1 MQIMKESKSVTV
13 SIFMAGD
20 HTRAAEVCRDYYS
33 SLGGCVTVTPT
44 TYVYTG
50 GAEAGFIVGFINYP
64 PYPDGQEDSLIA
76 KAMALAEV
84 LKGELRQESYT
95 IQGPTR
101 TMTWGRDKPAPQQ
114 AEPGAEG

>member
-1 MQIMKESKSVTV
+1 MRESKSIAV

-20 HTRAAEVCRDYYS
+20 YARATEVCRGYYS
-33 SLGGCVTVTPT
+33 GRGGCVTVTPT

-50 GAEAGFIVGFINYP
+50 GVEAGFIIGFINYP
-64 PYPDGQEDSLIA
+64 PYPDGWEDSLIA

-84 LKGELRQESYT
+84 LRTELEQESYT

-101 TMTWGRDKPAPQQ
+101 TITWGRDNA
-114 AEPGAEG
+114 

>member
-1 MQIMKESKSVTV
+1 MRESESITV

-20 HTRAAEVCRDYYS
+20 CARAVGVCRDYYS
-33 SLGGCVTVTPT
+33 GRGGCVTVTPT

-50 GAEAGFIVGFINYP
+50 GAEAGLIIGFINYP
-64 PYPDGQEDSLIA
+64 PHPDGQEDSLIA

-84 LKGELRQESYT
+84 LRIELGQESYT

-101 TMTWGRDKPAPQQ
+101 TITWGRDNV
-114 AEPGAEG
+114 